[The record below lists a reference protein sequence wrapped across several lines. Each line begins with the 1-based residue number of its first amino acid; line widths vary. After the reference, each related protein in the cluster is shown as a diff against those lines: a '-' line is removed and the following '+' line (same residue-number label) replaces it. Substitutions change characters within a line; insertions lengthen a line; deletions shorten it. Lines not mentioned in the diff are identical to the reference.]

1 MMKLFCIMTVLLL
14 SSCSTTDLKKVDI
27 CPWIELPGSGDGY
40 CKTMISH
47 KKKRMPKDEFAIY
60 RKRLMGL
67 SSKDFAKVKKAFLKH
82 CISSQ
87 CKQTVGAFDEL
98 FLTIDKAAQVGAFK

>member
-1 MMKLFCIMTVLLL
+1 MRLFVIMTALLL

-47 KKKRMPKDEFAIY
+47 KPKRMPKTEFIEY
-60 RKRLMGL
+60 RKRLMCL
-67 SSKDFAKVKKAFLKH
+67 SSVDFEKIKKAFLKH
-82 CISSQ
+82 CINSK
-87 CKQTVGAFDEL
+87 CKQTVGALDNL
-98 FLTIDKAAQVGAFK
+98 FLTIDRAAQVLP